1 MLKDFGS
8 DEEILIDNVDLGTR
22 AAEFECIGKSW
33 KHAALQRGN
42 SCVKPYVNAV
52 RVEI

>member
-8 DEEILIDNVDLGTR
+8 DEEILIDNVDLGAR
-22 AAEFECIGKSW
+22 AAELCIGKSL
-33 KHAALQRGN
+33 KHAALQRQN
-42 SCVKPYVNAV
+42 SCVKPSVNAA